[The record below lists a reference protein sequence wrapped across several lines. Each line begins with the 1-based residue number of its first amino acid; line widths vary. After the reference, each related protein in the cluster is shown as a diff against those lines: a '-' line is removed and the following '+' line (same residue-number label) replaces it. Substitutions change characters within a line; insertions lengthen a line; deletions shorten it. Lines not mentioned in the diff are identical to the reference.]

1 MRKALTAPCIDEA
14 TESVRVSFP
23 VRMRECKGATAPG
36 EVPVKLFSDG
46 GSTPPA
52 STMKKHTFVY
62 RTKVCFFNDI
72 RSLRS
77 RVIYLSV

>member
-23 VRMRECKGATAPG
+23 VRMREWKGATAPG

-52 STMKKHTFVY
+52 STMQKARESVLFAMISVPCGTG
-62 RTKVCFFNDI
+62 DI
-72 RSLRS
+72 SS
-77 RVIYLSV
+77 I